1 VTELKRFIERC
12 LVSENPCD
20 HVHITWLF
28 FRERLKDGYEKIVR
42 HLLELVSPVVAVL
55 SSCEKRTAQGILSTK
70 IFIRELSSEAKVPIA
85 EISDTRNST
94 SWIPPKCASG
104 HNNIVVDM
112 ECSTCLDGHGTD
124 SARGHYRGDNQPCG
138 YLVEVAIGFM
148 QGAYRMTFE
157 AARRAKAVRRWR
169 LLEMECARRRE
180 EAASDRVCTTVSLRC
195 GVYGRRHIHDSLV
208 LVMAS
213 SAEEAIAVI
222 R

>member
-1 VTELKRFIERC
+1 LLGVRESLRPRPHHLAFHWRAVEGRLRKNSPTPARTRQSRC
-12 LVSENPCD
+12 CS
-20 HVHITWLF
+20 
-28 FRERLKDGYEKIVR
+28 
-42 HLLELVSPVVAVL
+42 
-55 SSCEKRTAQGILSTK
+55 AQQLRQTHCPGILSTK
-70 IFIRELSSEAKVPIA
+70 IVIREQFSEAKVPIA

-112 ECSTCLDGHGTD
+112 KCSTCLDGHGTD

-180 EAASDRVCTTVSLRC
+180 EAACDRICTTV
-195 GVYGRRHIHDSLV
+195 
-208 LVMAS
+208 
-213 SAEEAIAVI
+213 
-222 R
+222 